1 MSKVKFRLPSPALFI
16 SVIAL
21 FIALGAGAYAASL
34 PDNSVG
40 TPQLKN
46 KAVENSKIERRT
58 IGSARIANQSIKT
71 KSLER
76 QVITT
81 GKLADLAVE
90 NRKLLSPTLWGIFNG
105 SAGDTKIVI
114 SNLDSS
120 TGAGPTGI
128 TRDSEGKYTITW
140 APQDP
145 SISGIDGCT
154 TLATAADTGSKRWA
168 QAEIDDTGGPTFES
182 IVQIRDEAG
191 DPKDAKFTATLLC

>member
-1 MSKVKFRLPSPALFI
+1 MSRFKLRLPSPAVFI
-16 SVIAL
+16 SAIAL
-21 FIALGAGAYAASL
+21 FVALGAGAYAASV

-40 TPQLKN
+40 TKQLKS
-46 KAVENSKIERRT
+46 KAVTKGKIDRRAV
-58 IGSARIANQSIKT
+58 GSARIANQAVKT
-71 KSLER
+71 KNVEK
-76 QVITT
+76 QAVTT
-81 GKLADLAVE
+81 GKLADLGVS
-90 NRKLLSPTLWGIFNG
+90 NRKLLSPTLWGLFDG
-105 SAGDTKIVI
+105 SAADTKIVL
-114 SNLDSS
+114 SNLDST

-128 TRDSEGKYTITW
+128 TRDSEGKYTIVW

-154 TLATAADTGSKRWA
+154 TTATAADTGSKRWA